1 MQGVLDTLIKA
12 FRLPELRKKM
22 LFTILILGLYVVGN
36 CIPVPALDREAFQT
50 LILSWGQ
57 MAAMLDIM
65 SAGGLYAATIFAMG
79 ITPYIN
85 SSIIMQLATVIFP
98 PLEQMAR
105 DGEAGRKKMQ
115 KITRYFAVILAVVQS
130 TIFCFSAK
138 SAWIQTI
145 PGWLAAVLIIMSFTA
160 GTVLLVWLG
169 ERINEFGIGNG
180 VSLIIFAGIVK
191 RVPEMASSLYASATK
206 INDMLVTK
214 SAILGVVA
222 AIGATL
228 LVLAFAIAIII
239 FVIYVQ
245 SAERRIPVQ
254 YSKKTVG
261 RKLYGGQSS
270 YLPLKVNQSGVMPVI
285 FATSMLTFFNLIGT
299 ALFKPDTLLGKWSA
313 NFGTS
318 PFYYVVFFL
327 LIIGFTFFYSIIQFH
342 PIEISNNLKTN
353 GGFIPGIRPG
363 RPTSEY
369 IYNTVKRLNLA
380 DALFLSIVVLVPTI
394 IGTLTGMQ
402 NVWFAGT
409 SVLILTG
416 VCSDLITQ
424 IETQLVARNQSG
436 FLD

>member
-228 LVLAFAIAIII
+228 LVVAFAIAIII

-245 SAERRIPVQ
+245 GAERRIPVQ

>member
-145 PGWLAAVLIIMSFTA
+145 PGWLAALLIIMSFTA

-228 LVLAFAIAIII
+228 LVVAFAIAIII

-245 SAERRIPVQ
+245 GAERRIPVQ

>member
-222 AIGATL
+222 AICATL

-245 SAERRIPVQ
+245 GAERRIPVQ

>member
-145 PGWLAAVLIIMSFTA
+145 PGWLAAVLIIISFTA

-245 SAERRIPVQ
+245 GAERRIPVQ

-369 IYNTVKRLNLA
+369 IYNTVKRLNFA

>member
-191 RVPEMASSLYASATK
+191 RVPDMASSLYASATK

-245 SAERRIPVQ
+245 GAERRIPVQ

>member
-145 PGWLAAVLIIMSFTA
+145 PGWLAALLIIMSFTA

-191 RVPEMASSLYASATK
+191 RVPDMASSLYASATK

-245 SAERRIPVQ
+245 GAERRIPVQ

>member
-145 PGWLAAVLIIMSFTA
+145 PGWLAALLIIMSFTA

-191 RVPEMASSLYASATK
+191 RVPDMASSLYASATK

-214 SAILGVVA
+214 SAILGVFA

-245 SAERRIPVQ
+245 GAERRIPVQ

-285 FATSMLTFFNLIGT
+285 FATSMLSFFNLIGT

-342 PIEISNNLKTN
+342 PIEISNNLKAN

>member
-245 SAERRIPVQ
+245 GAERRIPVQ

-318 PFYYVVFFL
+318 PFYYIVFFL

>member
-145 PGWLAAVLIIMSFTA
+145 PGWLAALLIIMSFTA

-245 SAERRIPVQ
+245 GAERRIPVQ

>member
-245 SAERRIPVQ
+245 GAERRIPVQ

>member
-228 LVLAFAIAIII
+228 LVLTFAIAIII

-245 SAERRIPVQ
+245 GAERRIPVQ